1 MSFSWDLLD
10 TFSQSYTGIMGFREE
25 DHRGKSTILNT
36 SYQRYILSTWL
47 IIADVDLNYLAQIS
61 TRLVQAGLLSLARA
75 LSLSLRHT
83 HTHTHT
89 HTPWPSSAPVQPALQ
104 ITFKL
109 SPTSAWW
116 SRQWLPGS
124 STMERGSVSPGSPL
138 LLYYLSWKVVTIHI
152 LHMRGG
158 ESCPTS
164 ERVE

>member
-1 MSFSWDLLD
+1 MD

-89 HTPWPSSAPVQPALQ
+89 RSLA
-104 ITFKL
+104 FL
-109 SPTSAWW
+109 SPSPASLANHFQAVSNLSLMIKAVIARFLHYGEGEGI
-116 SRQWLPGS
+116 SRL
-124 STMERGSVSPGSPL
+124 SPVAV
-138 LLYYLSWKVVTIHI
+138 LS
-152 LHMRGG
+152 
-158 ESCPTS
+158 
-164 ERVE
+164 